1 MTRISPLV
9 ALAATVLLLPVGA
22 TLAADYT
29 PQLTALA
36 HGKIKEFA
44 ESPAVVAAILAQN
57 AITASYDQAKIDTLD
72 KQWKGE
78 VSAADKP
85 LITATMGN
93 AASKYLVTIQDGS
106 QGLYTEIF
114 ATDNKG
120 LNAAQSSVTS
130 DYWQG
135 DEDKFS
141 KTFPLG
147 ADAVF
152 FGKVEQ
158 DESTQQFQQQ
168 VSVTV
173 TDPATKAPIGSIT
186 VGVNL
191 SSL

>member
-1 MTRISPLV
+1 MTRLLQLA
-9 ALAATVLLLPVGA
+9 ALAVTTLLLPINGA
-22 TLAADYT
+22 YAVDYT

-36 HGKIKEFA
+36 QGKIKAFA
-44 ESPAVVAAILAQN
+44 ESPLVVAAIEAQN
-57 AITASYDQAKIDTLD
+57 AKTAAYDQAKIDAMD
-72 KQWKGE
+72 GQWKAE

-85 LITATMGN
+85 LIAATMGN

-106 QGLYTEIF
+106 QGLFTEIF

-141 KTFPLG
+141 KTFPVG
-147 ADAVF
+147 PDAVF
-152 FGKVEQ
+152 LGKVDQ

-168 VSVTV
+168 VSITV
-173 TDPATKAPIGSIT
+173 TDPATKASIGSIT

-191 SSL
+191 SQL